1 METEKSNIYQSTT
14 AGNDTKKK
22 SNISKLSEDIKD
34 ENHNKLIVF
43 YM

>member
-1 METEKSNIYQSTT
+1 METDKNNFYQSTV
-14 AGNDTKKK
+14 AKKK

-34 ENHNKLIVF
+34 ENHNKLVVF

>member
-1 METEKSNIYQSTT
+1 MEKEKNTVYEE
-14 AGNDTKKK
+14 AAKNGDKKK

-34 ENHNKLIVF
+34 ENHNKLVVF